1 MRPLELKGFL
11 PLPPYAAEI
20 SWEPYSGSLSP
31 GLSCPNWTSD
41 AVGPRK
47 GWGCVTVS
55 LTFSSLTNNGGAESQ
70 LTVEWSFWF
79 CGSRGGVWENPS
91 TRPHPESVDKLRKVC
106 YWGVQLCY
114 SCLLGREFLLRPPS
128 HCSLISALC
137 CCFLIVFRP
146 VPVSDNCIF
155 SVKLFAQNKK
165 ETDFC
170 FILPGPLWKGG
181 GVDCKELFAW
191 CVTWRWE
198 IFSSQDSFILQW
210 RFCLETFY
218 ESKDSWTFGHFFWSE
233 IVAFD

>member
-1 MRPLELKGFL
+1 MLPRFPESLILEAWALACLAQIGLVMLLALGKAGDV
-11 PLPPYAAEI
+11 
-20 SWEPYSGSLSP
+20 WQCLSP
-31 GLSCPNWTSD
+31 LVPWRIMVGLRASWLSSGVSGFVAHAVAFGKILAPGLTLSQWTSS
-41 AVGPRK
+41 GRF
-47 GWGCVTVS
+47 VTEE
-55 LTFSSLTNNGGAESQ
+55 SS
-70 LTVEWSFWF
+70 
-79 CGSRGGVWENPS
+79 
-91 TRPHPESVDKLRKVC
+91 SVIQSARSWV
-106 YWGVQLCY
+106 
-114 SCLLGREFLLRPPS
+114 LLRPPS

-191 CVTWRWE
+191 RVTWRWE
-198 IFSSQDSFILQW
+198 IFSSQDSFILLW

>member
-114 SCLLGREFLLRPPS
+114 SCLLGREFYSGRLLTAAESPLS
-128 HCSLISALC
+128 AAASSSFSGQSLFQI
-137 CCFLIVFRP
+137 IV
-146 VPVSDNCIF
+146 
-155 SVKLFAQNKK
+155 
-165 ETDFC
+165 
-170 FILPGPLWKGG
+170 
-181 GVDCKELFAW
+181 
-191 CVTWRWE
+191 
-198 IFSSQDSFILQW
+198 SFQ
-210 RFCLETFY
+210 
-218 ESKDSWTFGHFFWSE
+218 
-233 IVAFD
+233 